1 MDLWESCCR
10 RKSYAKIKNKVKFI
24 MEKEMER
31 EIFNEID
38 TLYGLIQFYRG
49 RLEIETNKEKELM
62 LQEIVENLEEALE
75 LVDNFLTYKEM

>member
-1 MDLWESCCR
+1 
-10 RKSYAKIKNKVKFI
+10 
-24 MEKEMER
+24 MER